1 MFLLYIQKNT
11 IYSNLN
17 RNTPKFWAKYIKRK
31 GMSLI
36 LYISLGKIQK
46 FTIYIGKQKSIWAKQ
61 RKERDYS
68 IYIRNHLQRN
78 SYIYIMNLG
87 KVQKNIYIGNTGAR
101 YIRNRY
107 LLYIGILSDEN
118 LKRKSVY
125 FLYIRRKSIYRKIH
139 KFWAK

>member
-1 MFLLYIQKNT
+1 MLYIQENTYSEYTFSGQNTKKNNVLAIYIQKNT

-31 GMSLI
+31 GI
-36 LYISLGKIQK
+36 IPYIYKKPPIE
-46 FTIYIGKQKSIWAKQ
+46 KQ
-61 RKERDYS
+61 
-68 IYIRNHLQRN
+68 L
-78 SYIYIMNLG
+78 YIMNLG

-107 LLYIGILSDEN
+107 LLYIGILSGEN

-125 FLYIRRKSIYRKIH
+125 FLYIRRKKHLQENTQILGK
-139 KFWAK
+139 A